1 MGPFS
6 RLGKVLTGEAGQTRT
21 AQRTPSVSRASA
33 SEKRLTLELRHITKQ
48 FPGVLACDDV
58 NLTVS
63 EGETVALLG
72 ENGAGKTT
80 LMNIL
85 YGLYTPTSGEVLVD
99 DVPIVMESP
108 SDAIAA
114 GIGMV
119 HQHFML
125 VPVFTVSEN
134 VVLGDEPT
142 EVAGWIDQKTAR
154 DRVRTISAR
163 YGLEV
168 DPDTYVED
176 LPVGSQQRVEIIKAL
191 SRDANFVIF
200 DEPTSVL
207 TPSEVEGFFKIVEG
221 LKADGKGIV
230 FISHKL
236 GEALEIADRIV
247 IMRRGK
253 TVAEVVPKDVT
264 EEKLAE
270 LMVGRP
276 VDLVVDKSESKPLEV
291 VLLVDN
297 LSVLDD
303 RGQLAVNGMSFDVRA
318 GEIVGIA
325 GVQGN
330 GQTELVESLTGLQP
344 SMSGTVYLGGEDVTT
359 KSPRAIHKM
368 DVAHVPEDRQR
379 SGLVL
384 PFTITENIVL
394 DSYYESPISRGV
406 QMNWSEAS
414 DRAERLVE
422 EYDVRT
428 PGINVLVSTLSGGNQ
443 QKVIVAREFD
453 RDVTLVIAS
462 QPTRGI
468 DVGSIEYIHSRIIEE
483 RDAGAAV
490 LIVSSELDEIKALS
504 DRILVMYEGRIAGEF
519 DGSASTTEI
528 GLAMLGGAGE
538 AEAS

>member
-1 MGPFS
+1 M
-6 RLGKVLTGEAGQTRT
+6 
-21 AQRTPSVSRASA
+21 
-33 SEKRLTLELRHITKQ
+33 TLELRHITKQ
-48 FPGVLACDDV
+48 FPGVLANDDV
-58 NLTVS
+58 NLTVN
-63 EGETVALLG
+63 EGEIVALLG

-99 DVPIVMESP
+99 GSP
-108 SDAIAA
+108 LDLKSPADAIAA

-125 VPVFTVSEN
+125 VPVFNVTEN
-134 VVLGDEPT
+134 VILGDEPT
-142 EVAGWIDQKTAR
+142 KQVGWLDMRRAR
-154 DRVRTISAR
+154 KRVHDISSR
-163 YGLEV
+163 YNLEV
-168 DPDTYVED
+168 DPDAIVED
-176 LPVGSQQRVEIIKAL
+176 LPVGRQQRVEIIKVLERQATY
-191 SRDANFVIF
+191 VVF

-207 TPSEVEGFFKIVEG
+207 TPVEVDGFFDIVRG

-253 TVAEVVPKDVT
+253 TVAEVRPEDVD
-264 EEKLAE
+264 EEQLAE

-276 VDLVVDKSESKPLEV
+276 VELVVHKEESTPGDV
-291 VLLVDN
+291 VLSVEN
-297 LSVLDD
+297 LIVLDD
-303 RGQLAVNGMSFDVRA
+303 RNQRAVKGVTFQVRS
-318 GEIVGIA
+318 GEIVGVA

-330 GQTELVESLTGLQP
+330 GQTELVESLTGLRL
-344 SMSGTVYLGGEDVTT
+344 SLGGSVKLGSEDITT
-359 KSPRAIHKM
+359 KSPRAIHRL

-384 PFTITENIVL
+384 PFTVTENIVL
-394 DSYYESPISRGV
+394 DSYYDRPVSSGV
-406 QMNWSEAS
+406 RMHWSEAQE
-414 DRAERLVE
+414 RAERLVE

-428 PGINVLVSTLSGGNQ
+428 PGVDVLVSTLSGGNQ

-468 DVGSIEYIHSRIIEE
+468 DVGSIEYIHSRIVEE

-490 LIVSSELDEIKALS
+490 LIVSSELDEIMALS
-504 DRILVMYEGRIAGEF
+504 DRIIVMYEGRIAGEF
-519 DGSASTTEI
+519 DPSAGTTEI
-528 GLAMLGGAGE
+528 GMAMLGSGNDDSTNDGDDR